1 MMRSILIQ
9 LCKASLQNLI
19 IIAYYLEWHR
29 ICISL
34 SPLLYHTYLKKWYL
48 TLKFYAFQSC
58 GVCLIHDSY
67 CNLISISGCEIKL
80 FDMFLNC
87 RWTFKIEFKI
97 LFAFVKFVVKFSM
110 RIGLTLVLVLRW
122 LLVITVTHIY
132 TNYAVNSMMNL

>member
-1 MMRSILIQ
+1 M
-9 LCKASLQNLI
+9 A
-19 IIAYYLEWHR
+19 E
-29 ICISL
+29 
-34 SPLLYHTYLKKWYL
+34 KWYL
-48 TLKFYAFQSC
+48 ILKFYAFQSC

-122 LLVITVTHIY
+122 LLVITVTHTYIRIMQSIQWWIY
-132 TNYAVNSMMNL
+132 RKVNPILYLSHTYISINQAFQTIGQPTIYWLLQLSSVT